1 MKGLNLS
8 IGLEIIIDMVAMIT
22 KVVSITKKGQA
33 TIPKNLREKFRI
45 RDRVLVVEMEEGI
58 LLKPLPRPEDEFGSL
73 KEVFKGKT
81 AKEILE
87 DSRAKDVVREKKL
100 SEVVET

>member
-1 MKGLNLS
+1 MKALILS
-8 IGLEIIIDMVAMIT
+8 ISLETIIDMVVMIT

-33 TIPKNLREKFRI
+33 TIPKDLREKFKI
-45 RDRVLVVEMEEGI
+45 RERVLVVEMEEGI

-81 AKEILE
+81 AREILE
-87 DSRAKDVVREKKL
+87 ESRAKDIAREKKL
-100 SEVVET
+100 SEVADT